1 MSIEPAPAPAASAYK
16 GAEPCRAESFTIA
29 RVRTACENGGRPGA
43 KRVMKEAI
51 NKAVATGKLL
61 KCADCHSNTTD
72 YALKSDA
79 VNKLQSWL
87 GE

>member
-1 MSIEPAPAPAASAYK
+1 
-16 GAEPCRAESFTIA
+16 
-29 RVRTACENGGRPGA
+29 
-43 KRVMKEAI
+43 MKEAI

-61 KCADCHSNTTD
+61 KCADCHSNTSD

-79 VNKLQSWL
+79 VDKLQSWL

>member
-1 MSIEPAPAPAASAYK
+1 MYQQGSSAYTTYVFRC
-16 GAEPCRAESFTIA
+16 ASSYEATLERW
-29 RVRTACENGGRPGA
+29 

-79 VNKLQSWL
+79 VDKLQSWL